1 MGVTESKPV
10 SRVQAFAEGEKT
22 KPKNADRSAGAN
34 AVAGRRTVLRSGS
47 SRGRRLAMKEFVGL
61 DEVAVHDNSD
71 DEEEEFF
78 RRKPTAK
85 DTQQKTAPS
94 SLNDVLGFLR
104 SKKKKKTW
112 QQRAMEKKAN
122 NNRGAVKEDEVYNE
136 ANGQAEKLRGL
147 EEATR
152 LQRKANSAAFKQGSY
167 RPERDGSFA
176 KKASRLRQERES
188 RQSGPPQSILLKRGS
203 SRRSLALR
211 GDSQAEQ
218 RRSSHAEDARILMS
232 SDLKRVHSHRRK
244 IGRAHV

>member
-10 SRVQAFAEGEKT
+10 GRVHAFAEGEKT
-22 KPKNADRSAGAN
+22 KAKNADRSAGVN

-47 SRGRRLAMKEFVGL
+47 SRRRRLAMKEFVGL
-61 DEVAVHDNSD
+61 DEVAVHDNQGNSD
-71 DEEEEFF
+71 GEEEEFF

-85 DTQQKTAPS
+85 ETQQKTAPS

-104 SKKKKKTW
+104 SKKTKKTW
-112 QQRAMEKKAN
+112 QQRAVEKKAN
-122 NNRGAVKEDEVYNE
+122 NNRVAAKEDEVYNE
-136 ANGQAEKLRGL
+136 AAKRQAEKLQGL

-188 RQSGPPQSILLKRGS
+188 RQSGLPPSILLKRGS
-203 SRRSLALR
+203 SKRSLALR
-211 GDSQAEQ
+211 GDGEERRAEE
-218 RRSSHAEDARILMS
+218 R
-232 SDLKRVHSHRRK
+232 SDLKRIHSHRR
-244 IGRAHV
+244 IRVLRMSFQTQ